1 MTDRKF
7 AEWEWRGNTAALE
20 AVGQGI
26 VKLEVRMRW
35 GSDKLTG
42 RKKYHLDDITKPEN
56 APTFFIKHPDPFI
69 EIESGDIVELAKTA
83 RELLKEW
90 FKIDWKPKLV
100 VTVTASTSIKQWDRE
115 KGVRMNSG
123 FEMSVSG
130 WDEGVQPKTGRIF
143 RRESDRWGEKR
154 LKYVGDIKSA
164 REGKSNSLDKTT
176 VAVLDDTPENRKAL
190 EEMSA
195 GLNDLMRR
203 LQQFLADDN
212 LSHTLAEAAFRKLL
226 PQAEESPD

>member
-20 AVGQGI
+20 AVGQGVI
-26 VKLEVRMRW
+26 KLEVRMRW

-42 RKKYHLDDITKPEN
+42 RKKYHLDDITNPKQ
-56 APTFFIKHPDPFI
+56 APTFYIKHPDPFI
-69 EIESGDIVELAKTA
+69 EIESGDIAELGKMT
-83 RELLKEW
+83 RELLEEW

-115 KGVRMNSG
+115 KGVRLNSG
-123 FEMSVSG
+123 FDMSVSG

-154 LKYVGDIKSA
+154 RKYVGDIKSA
-164 REGKSNSLDKTT
+164 REGKSNSQDKTT

-190 EEMSA
+190 EDMAA
-195 GLNDLMRR
+195 GLNELMKR
-203 LQQFLADDN
+203 LQKFLGDDD
-212 LSHTLAEAAFRKLL
+212 LHQTLASAAINMLL
-226 PQAEESPD
+226 PEPKKDSD